1 MGLNVMINAPEVAR
15 SADGVPLDTFGASA
29 AAAFSFVF
37 AAWGLSQ
44 LVLGLASLV
53 VLLRYR
59 SLVPLAFL
67 ALLLEQV
74 SRMLLRVQ
82 WPIERIAAP
91 GNAINIGLLAIM
103 VLGFYCRSGSL
114 SGRKPNN
121 SRPAAVK
128 PAPPVFLAH
137 VPSVLSR
144 PKRFHWYSHGCIAA
158 VHAPMRFVQVRG
170 GYAAPNPITGAICM
184 RKPPR

>member
-1 MGLNVMINAPEVAR
+1 MWEVLFPRVADNHYRGRRLGLWLFVLMLLKIPMGLNVMINAPEVAR

-44 LVLGLASLV
+44 LVLGLANLV

-74 SRMLLRVQ
+74 GRMLLRVQ

-103 VLGFYCRSGSL
+103 VLGLLLSL
-114 SGRKPNN
+114 WQ
-121 SRPAAVK
+121 
-128 PAPPVFLAH
+128 
-137 VPSVLSR
+137 
-144 PKRFHWYSHGCIAA
+144 PKRPEA
-158 VHAPMRFVQVRG
+158 
-170 GYAAPNPITGAICM
+170 
-184 RKPPR
+184 